1 MSCVAM
7 IKRSGG
13 GHIAHL
19 HFVICHHSVAR
30 LRKISFGND
39 IPVYTTFHLNQ
50 TFYTLSRPEPSF
62 CRPEP
67 SFCHPER
74 PFVLLNHPFVT
85 LNHPSDILNAPSVI
99 LNEVKDLHTQFVV
112 WCPLENESKNARS
125 RHEIIQ

>member
-1 MSCVAM
+1 MSYVVM

-50 TFYTLSRPEPSF
+50 TFYTLSRPEPSL
-62 CRPEP
+62 
-67 SFCHPER
+67 SHPER
-74 PFVLLNHPFVT
+74 PFVTQNHPFV
-85 LNHPSDILNAPSVI
+85 ILNAPSVI
-99 LNEVKDLHTQFVV
+99 LNEVKDLHTKFVV
-112 WCPLENESKNARS
+112 
-125 RHEIIQ
+125 